1 MQLYESNTGFYAKS
15 RLLFTRVLYNSEGT
29 ARAPAGGQRCE
40 TVDSEQFI
48 GRYISMLYRF
58 RKSFMSRRLGD
69 FGRVAGLYVFLLTL
83 ERHDGQNQEQ
93 ISERL
98 GIDKATTCKALQ
110 KLERQGYVRR
120 EVDERD
126 RRAYRVYLA
135 KAGHAVLPA
144 IRGAIREWDALV
156 TAELTEEEEQVLS
169 GLLRRLAEK
178 ARGAISDPPRQES

>member
-1 MQLYESNTGFYAKS
+1 M
-15 RLLFTRVLYNSEGT
+15 
-29 ARAPAGGQRCE
+29 
-40 TVDSEQFI
+40 DSEQLL

-58 RKSFMSRRLGD
+58 RRGFMGRRLGD

-126 RRAYRVYLA
+126 RRAYRVYLDE
-135 KAGHAVLPA
+135 AGRAVIPA
-144 IRGAIREWDALV
+144 IRKAIREWDTLV
-156 TAELTEEEEQVLS
+156 TAELTQEEEQALS
-169 GLLRRLAEK
+169 RLLERLAEK
-178 ARGAISDPPRQES
+178 ARGAIAEPPKREP